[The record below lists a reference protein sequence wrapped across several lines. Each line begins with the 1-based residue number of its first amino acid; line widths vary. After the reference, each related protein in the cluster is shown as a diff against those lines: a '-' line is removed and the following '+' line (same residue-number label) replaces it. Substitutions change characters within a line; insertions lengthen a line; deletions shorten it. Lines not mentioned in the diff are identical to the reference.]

1 MGTRAT
7 RHDAPPKAADRRLVA
22 DRLYEQAML
31 ALLVADGHLK
41 PSTDQRGLAPAELR
55 RTAAQLQAMAAR
67 LEAPTTPAHPALQYS
82 A

>member
-31 ALLVADGHLK
+31 AWLVADGHLK
-41 PSTDQRGLAPAELR
+41 PSTGQRGLPPAELR

-67 LEAPTTPAHPALQYS
+67 LEAPSLPTHPALQHS